1 LRRECIS
8 CWCKGL
14 SPLVQQIAFFQ
25 EIK

>member
-14 SPLVQQIAFFQ
+14 SPLVQQIAFS
-25 EIK
+25 KK